1 MGRYLCTRISRNT
14 GVVGKLRH
22 CTSLLHLKQLYYNL
36 IYPYIS
42 YAITSW
48 GSAFTTQIKKIQT
61 KQNDVIRLMFFVTLF
76 GPDTDSALPLL
87 NLLDLLT
94 VTNIYKLQLLNF
106 THQWHSKKLPNIF
119 NQHFR
124 YASEVHTYN
133 TRYASKSN
141 FYKPRSRTN
150 IGKQT
155 TAAMATEL
163 WQQLPTHIKDLSTY
177 NFPKTL
183 KEYLL
188 AEQLTY

>member
-1 MGRYLCTRISRNT
+1 MEIYLDQQR
-14 GVVGKLRH
+14 
-22 CTSLLHLKQLYYNL
+22 
-36 IYPYIS
+36 
-42 YAITSW
+42 
-48 GSAFTTQIKKIQT
+48 
-61 KQNDVIRLMFFVTLF
+61 
-76 GPDTDSALPLL
+76 ALPLL

-119 NQHFR
+119 NQHFC

-155 TAAMATEL
+155 TAAMVTEL

-188 AEQLTY
+188 AEQLTHWNYFYFNHNYRHVLWWLFSLLFFCHLSAFFFFFSLVCVCLKIFCMFSFCDVLYIRHYFQRTSC

>member
-1 MGRYLCTRISRNT
+1 MCNHGSLVKDIKIDDLILAR
-14 GVVGKLRH
+14 VGLDKLK
-22 CTSLLHLKQLYYNL
+22 LEN
-36 IYPYIS
+36 P
-42 YAITSW
+42 
-48 GSAFTTQIKKIQT
+48 IKKKKHAVEVHST
-61 KQNDVIRLMFFVTLF
+61 
-76 GPDTDSALPLL
+76 LPLL

-124 YASEVHTYN
+124 YASEVDIYN

-155 TAAMATEL
+155 TVAMATEL

>member
-1 MGRYLCTRISRNT
+1 MVQSASILFY
-14 GVVGKLRH
+14 
-22 CTSLLHLKQLYYNL
+22 SLILPVTIFQLQVEL
-36 IYPYIS
+36 
-42 YAITSW
+42 
-48 GSAFTTQIKKIQT
+48 Q
-61 KQNDVIRLMFFVTLF
+61 VEFV
-76 GPDTDSALPLL
+76 S
-87 NLLDLLT
+87 NN
-94 VTNIYKLQLLNF
+94 VSV
-106 THQWHSKKLPNIF
+106 H
-119 NQHFR
+119 R

-133 TRYASKSN
+133 TRYALKSN

>member
-1 MGRYLCTRISRNT
+1 MNYLSELPFYGLTDRREFAKA
-14 GVVGKLRH
+14 VG
-22 CTSLLHLKQLYYNL
+22 
-36 IYPYIS
+36 
-42 YAITSW
+42 SW
-48 GSAFTTQIKKIQT
+48 VYDTVLTLEERDLFENVLESPDK
-61 KQNDVIRLMFFVTLF
+61 NDQ
-76 GPDTDSALPLL
+76 
-87 NLLDLLT
+87 DLLT